1 MRHLCWCDI
10 TVECVCVAAQAFRAG
25 CMPSARCACTA
36 SQHRDKLAD
45 SIYVSHRSRHVEHTM
60 FIKMTLS
67 LTSVAISAHAASEK
81 RHATCCAALSTITRQ
96 QDSISQAHAC
106 LASAHLPLSTLH
118 AACIDNM
125 HARLHFVL
133 YKRRGRHA
141 LAHGA
146 CICDTPPELH
156 TTPPY
161 CTLRFQTA
169 LSALVPDGEA

>member
-1 MRHLCWCDI
+1 MHA
-10 TVECVCVAAQAFRAG
+10 VALPG
-25 CMPSARCACTA
+25 SIVTKLVTA
-36 SQHRDKLAD
+36 LVY
-45 SIYVSHRSRHVEHTM
+45 SIYVSHRSRHVKHTM
-60 FIKMTLS
+60 FINMTLS
-67 LTSVAISAHAASEK
+67 LTSFAICAHAASEK

-156 TTPPY
+156 NDPAI
-161 CTLRFQTA
+161 LHIA
-169 LSALVPDGEA
+169 LSDSFVCARTRWRSMTLQRITDSTPHAGKSSRLPSNIL